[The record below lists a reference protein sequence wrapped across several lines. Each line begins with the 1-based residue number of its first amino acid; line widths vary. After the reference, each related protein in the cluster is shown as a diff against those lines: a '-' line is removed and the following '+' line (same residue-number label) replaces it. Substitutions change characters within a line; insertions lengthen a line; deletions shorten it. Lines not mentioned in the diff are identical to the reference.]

1 MNNVC
6 SQPVNQFYDDFVSL
20 FKIAYSY
27 AIDNTNPASYE
38 VVQQSIYYC
47 MSYL

>member
-6 SQPVNQFYDDFVSL
+6 SQPVNQFYDDLVSL

-27 AIDNTNPASYE
+27 AIDNGGFPANKE
-38 VVQQSIYYC
+38 QEANMLPQG
-47 MSYL
+47 